1 MGGGLL
7 VVGGLGGVL
16 WVVVGKT
23 VQDYAPTFQQYDIV
37 LAIDLPAHP
46 IWVRIDPTRI
56 AQLVG
61 NLLQNAANFTPAQGR
76 VAVSLQ
82 RADRWTEIRVADTGT
97 GIAPELLPGL
107 FEPFMQGKQSLART
121 EGGLGLGLALV
132 KGIAELHEGTVRVDS
147 GGPGKG
153 ATFTVRLP
161 LLHDD
166 TASIA
171 SPPQPPGRT
180 RGRRVLVV
188 DDNSDAADSLAE
200 LVQMFG
206 HRAEV
211 AYDGTAALEKARA
224 NPPDVMLC
232 DLGLPGVTGYEV
244 ARALRA
250 GGKTIRLIA
259 VSGYAQ
265 PEDIAAAIDAG
276 FERHVAKP
284 LDPDTVQG
292 LLQ

>member
-1 MGGGLL
+1 
-7 VVGGLGGVL
+7 
-16 WVVVGKT
+16 
-23 VQDYAPTFQQYDIV
+23 
-37 LAIDLPAHP
+37 
-46 IWVRIDPTRI
+46 
-56 AQLVG
+56 
-61 NLLQNAANFTPAQGR
+61 
-76 VAVSLQ
+76 
-82 RADRWTEIRVADTGT
+82 
-97 GIAPELLPGL
+97 
-107 FEPFMQGKQSLART
+107 MQGKQSLART

-132 KGIAELHEGTVRVDS
+132 KGIVELHEGTVRVDS
-147 GGPGKG
+147 GGTAKG

-161 LLHDD
+161 LLYDD
-166 TASIA
+166 TISIA
-171 SPPQPPGRT
+171 SPAQPPGRT

-232 DLGLPGVTGYEV
+232 DLGLPGLTGYEV

-250 GGKTIRLIA
+250 ESKAIRLIA